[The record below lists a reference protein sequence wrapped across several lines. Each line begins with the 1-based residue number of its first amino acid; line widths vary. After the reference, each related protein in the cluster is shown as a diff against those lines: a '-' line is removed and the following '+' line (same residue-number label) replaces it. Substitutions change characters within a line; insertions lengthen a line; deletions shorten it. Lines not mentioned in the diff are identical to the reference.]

1 MSLSRPKEHSA
12 RSIDRKAASSGMS
25 RRTVLAGAAAAVPA
39 ALIAT
44 AAGASTP
51 GVGQAP
57 DSTQRPDVVSRIR
70 ELERGLDGEIGV
82 HAFDTSTGACFGYRD
97 RQPFLLC
104 SVSKVL
110 VAATVL
116 DLAADD
122 PQLLGKRLTIT
133 QDDLL
138 PYAPVTS
145 QHLEGGMTVEELCAA
160 ALTVSDN
167 TASNLLLEQC
177 GGPETVTAFVRSTGD
192 VTTRLDRIEPDLND
206 ASGTL
211 DTTTPAAFSETLN
224 RLTLGDALAASGR
237 DKLVGWMKESTTGA
251 EQIRAG
257 LPEGTLTGDKTGS
270 GTHGESNDV
279 AVIWPKQGAPVI
291 MSVFTKS
298 QRTDD
303 TTGQKAA
310 IAGTARAVFPLVV
323 GG

>member
-1 MSLSRPKEHSA
+1 MSFSLPQEQST
-12 RSIDRKAASSGMS
+12 RSIGQKAVSSGVT

-44 AAGASTP
+44 AAGASAP
-51 GVGQAP
+51 GKGEAP
-57 DSTQRPDVVSRIR
+57 DSRQRPDMASKIR
-70 ELERGLDGEIGV
+70 ELEHELDGEIGV
-82 HAFDTSTGACFGYRD
+82 YAFDTSTGACFGYRD
-97 RQPFLLC
+97 QQRFLFC

-116 DLAADD
+116 NRASQDPTLLERRVSITREDILA
-122 PQLLGKRLTIT
+122 
-133 QDDLL
+133 
-138 PYAPVTS
+138 YAPVTS
-145 QHLEGGMTVEELCAA
+145 QHLEDGMTVEELCAA

-167 TASNLLLEQC
+167 TASNLLMEQC
-177 GGPETVTAFVRSTGD
+177 GGPEAVTAFVRSTGD
-192 VTTRLDRIEPDLND
+192 VTTRLDRIEPDLNE
-206 ASGTL
+206 ASGVL

-224 RLTLGDALAASGR
+224 RLTLGDALTASGR

-279 AVIWPKQGAPVI
+279 AVIWPQQGAPVI

-298 QRTDD
+298 HRTDD
-303 TTGQKAA
+303 TVGQKAA
-310 IAGTARAVFPLVV
+310 IAGTAEAVFEGLI
-323 GG
+323 G